1 MLHAVIR
8 ALPFLLLCV
17 LASSCSTVKFY
28 SQAMRGQAEI
38 WGGQRPVKDV
48 LADPAESEP
57 VKKKLRLALELRE
70 YAKAHLKLP
79 AESFGTYTDLKRPFV
94 VWVVYAAE
102 TFQTEPKQWWY
113 PFVGKLAYRGFFS
126 QEDARHEASKL
137 KSSGYDV
144 FAAGVEAYST
154 LGFFKDPILNT
165 GLHRSDA
172 EFAELIFHELTHAR
186 VFVPGDTDFN
196 EAFATANAEAAVR
209 QWLRSKGRH
218 AEMRDYEKKLRL
230 EKTMVRLALET
241 REKLRQLYASPKSS
255 LEAKNELLTR
265 LQSQLAA
272 MGLKDKAADV
282 KTGKELKLVW
292 NNARLN
298 TVATYHTLV
307 PGFERLLKQC
317 GGDHEAFY
325 KAVEGMKNL
334 TNAERKRA
342 LGL

>member
-1 MLHAVIR
+1 MLRAVIR
-8 ALPFLLLCV
+8 ATFVLLACLLV
-17 LASSCSTVKFY
+17 SSCSTVKFY

-38 WGGQRPVKDV
+38 WGGQRPVKEV
-48 LADPAESEP
+48 LADPKESEP
-57 VKKKLRLALELRE
+57 VKEKLRLALDLRE
-70 YAKAHLKLP
+70 YAKTHLKLP
-79 AESFGTYTDLKRPFV
+79 AESFGTYTDLKRPYV

-102 TFQTEPKQWWY
+102 TFKTEPKQWWY

-126 QEDARHEASKL
+126 QEDARQEAAKL
-137 KSSGYDV
+137 KNAGYDV

-218 AEMRDYEKKLRL
+218 SELRAYEQKLRL

-241 REKLRQLYASPKSS
+241 REKLRQLYARPQAS
-255 LEAKNELLTR
+255 LEAKNELLTQ

-272 MGLKDKAADV
+272 MGMKDKAADV

-307 PGFERLLKQC
+307 PGFECLLKRC

-334 TNAERKRA
+334 TNEERKRT
-342 LGL
+342 LGW